1 MPFFCIIWLILQ
13 SKHFSMPLW
22 IVIFLSK
29 FDYLLILY
37 GTLHFQCY
45 ETSLRVLLIWIFSW
59 HHFLWDIF
67 ILFVTTT
74 LLLFSDNFIFTK
86 FLWLQ
91 IQSLSNGSS
100 SSIPIPN
107 YFIYNSIY
115 LSFKFHLQHYNF
127 LFLCCTFIFPR
138 YPFFW
143 LSIFVKCH
151 VDNMSVGDET
161 MQLHIFLSLCEQ
173 NNRHTGTNQWQFEW
187 RDVIG
192 HFIMILIGYLYG
204 DLYGDMEDYS
214 WSLYFLQL
222 QLILFASWNLNH
234 IIWYYIT
241 KLW

>member
-1 MPFFCIIWLILQ
+1 
-13 SKHFSMPLW
+13 MPLW

-74 LLLFSDNFIFTK
+74 LLLFADNFIFTK

-91 IQSLSNGSS
+91 IQSLSNGNS

-127 LFLCCTFIFPR
+127 LFLCHTFIFPR
-138 YPFFW
+138 DPFFW

-151 VDNMSVGDET
+151 VGLSGRQGINTTTVHALSSVLE
-161 MQLHIFLSLCEQ
+161 L
-173 NNRHTGTNQWQFEW
+173 NNRFTGTNHQWALKEVTW
-187 RDVIG
+187 SWCTSIIYMVICR
-192 HFIMILIGYLYG
+192 LK
-204 DLYGDMEDYS
+204 S
-214 WSLYFLQL
+214 
-222 QLILFASWNLNH
+222 
-234 IIWYYIT
+234 
-241 KLW
+241 